1 MSWLEFIA
9 SMTASLAWPLAA
21 VVIAAIFRSQIGS
34 LLRRLNELGWG
45 DAKAKFA
52 KELDKAEETAGTL
65 PSPAPKPEAEQ
76 SAALPSPI
84 SAEQERFDKLL
95 AISPSAAVVD
105 AWQAVEAAIRVL
117 ATKHGIAS
125 SSFPNPP
132 AWIRE
137 LNKAGHLPMSVVT
150 LVNELRKTRNV
161 AAHSDEVSVSDAIR
175 FRELAERAL
184 AVLVTFQESEDNQ
197 QR

>member
-9 SMTASLAWPLAA
+9 SMTGSLAWPLAA
-21 VVIAAIFRSQIGS
+21 VAIAAIFRSQISS

-45 DAKAKFA
+45 DAKATFA

-65 PSPAPKPEAEQ
+65 PPPPPKPDAQ
-76 SAALPSPI
+76 QHANLPSPI
-84 SAEQERFDKLL
+84 STEQERFDKLL

-105 AWQAVEAAIRVL
+105 AWQAVEEAIRVL
-117 ATKHGIAS
+117 ATKHGISS
-125 SSFPNPP
+125 SSFPNPT

-137 LNKAGHLPMSVVT
+137 LQKGGHLPASVVT
-150 LVNELRKTRNV
+150 LINELRKTRNV

-184 AVLVTFQESEDNQ
+184 AVLVTFREG
-197 QR
+197 